1 MSSDRRHQV
10 FVSSTYEDL
19 REERHEVI
27 QALLELDCIPA
38 GMELFPATDDDQ
50 WSLIRRVIDEC
61 DYYILIVGGRY
72 GSIGPQGISYTEQE
86 YRYALQSGKPIIAF
100 LHKTPSNIPV
110 GKTESKVESQ
120 TLLVDFRSLVQ
131 KKVCKFWETPT
142 ELGSAVSRSLV
153 RLIKTHPMPG
163 WVRADKAVATLAAEE
178 MLRLRRT
185 IDELKEKLSK
195 SELEGPEG
203 SVDLAQGEEV
213 FPVKF
218 KFSYTDSAGTGWDC
232 TRIITISWND
242 IFQGVGSLMLDGL
255 SEEQFRE
262 ILNRVVEGEYLDSG
276 EMEKDEHLQN
286 CDQVEDVLIDWRDEQ
301 TIKIQFRALGLI
313 EYSGKQGK
321 PSSEWRLTAFG
332 DSSLLKLCA
341 IHKNYFKDWQK
352 EDESNSEEVVLSLEA
367 PALDASPAE

>member
-61 DYYILIVGGRY
+61 DYYMVIIGGRY

-86 YRYALQSGKPIIAF
+86 YRYALQTGKPILAF

-110 GKTESKVESQ
+110 GKTESRVESQ
-120 TLLVDFRSLVQ
+120 ALLGEFRNLVQ
-131 KKVCKFWETPT
+131 KKVCKFWETPA

-153 RLIKTHPMPG
+153 RLTKTHPMPG

-178 MLRLRRT
+178 VLRLRKT

-203 SVDLAQGEEV
+203 GQDLAQGDEV

-218 KFSYTDSAGTGWDC
+218 TFSCTDSNETDWDC
-232 TRIITISWND
+232 TRITTISWGD
-242 IFQGVGSLMLDGL
+242 FFQGVGSLMLDGL
-255 SEEQFRE
+255 SDDEFRK
-262 ILNRVVEGEYLDSG
+262 ILNRVVEDEYLDSG
-276 EMEKDEHLQN
+276 ELEKDANLQG
-286 CDQVEDVLIDWRDEQ
+286 CSQVRDVLIDWRDEQ
-301 TIKIQFRALGLI
+301 TIKIQLRALGLI
-313 EYSGKQGK
+313 EYSKEKGSQS
-321 PSSEWRLTAFG
+321 PQWRLTSFG
-332 DSSLLKLCA
+332 DTSLLKLCA
-341 IHKNYFKDWQK
+341 IQKNHFKDWQEK
-352 EDESNSEEVVLSLEA
+352 DKPDQGVATPLLEA
-367 PALDASPAE
+367 ATTEVALSE

>member
-1 MSSDRRHQV
+1 MSIDRRHQV

-61 DYYILIVGGRY
+61 DYYIVIIGGRY
-72 GSIGPQGISYTEQE
+72 GSIGPQGFSYTEQE
-86 YRYALQSGKPIIAF
+86 YRYALQTGKPILAF
-100 LHKTPSNIPV
+100 LHKTPSSIPV

-120 TLLVDFRSLVQ
+120 SLLGEFRSLVQ
-131 KKVCKFWETPT
+131 KKVCKYWETPS
-142 ELGSAVSRSLV
+142 ELGSGVSRSLV

-185 IDELKEKLSK
+185 IDELQEKLSK

-203 SVDLAQGEEV
+203 GLDLAQGEEV

-218 KFSYTDSAGTGWDC
+218 TFSYTDATGSGWDC
-232 TRIITISWND
+232 TRVTTISWND
-242 IFQGVGSLMLDGL
+242 IFQGVGSLMFDGL

-262 ILNRVVEGEYLDSG
+262 ILNRVVESEYLDSG
-276 EMEKDEHLQN
+276 EMEKDEHLQG
-286 CDQVEDVLIDWRDEQ
+286 CDEIRDVLIDWRDEQ

-313 EYSGKQGK
+313 EYSKGQGN
-321 PSSEWRLTAFG
+321 SNSEWRLTPFG

-341 IHKNYFKDWQK
+341 IRKNEFKEW
-352 EDESNSEEVVLSLEA
+352 EEVDNQALEDVVMIDDA
-367 PALDASPAE
+367 PVSEPSV